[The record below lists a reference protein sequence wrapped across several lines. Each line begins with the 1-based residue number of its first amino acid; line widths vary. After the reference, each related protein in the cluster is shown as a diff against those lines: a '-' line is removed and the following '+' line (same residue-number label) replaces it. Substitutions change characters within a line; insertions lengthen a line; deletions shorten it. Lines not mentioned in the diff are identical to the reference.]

1 MGCEHVGTKIITQL
15 CIELLQET
23 LV

>member
-1 MGCEHVGTKIITQL
+1 MGCEHVGTKIITQV
-15 CIELLQET
+15 CIELLQEM

>member
-15 CIELLQET
+15 CIELLQEM